1 MKNISRIQ
9 LIGFSALALTAPLFA
24 FAQTRSNLSTLVDQ
38 IVTYIND
45 ALFLLMAVAV
55 LVFVWQVIH
64 YFILPNENRKDAGL
78 YVLYAVIGFFVI
90 FSLWGLVNIL
100 SGTFGGLS
108 NSTHPQTWDNLKQI
122 FPN

>member
-1 MKNISRIQ
+1 MI
-9 LIGFSALALTAPLFA
+9 
-24 FAQTRSNLSTLVDQ
+24 
-38 IVTYIND
+38 TYIND

-78 YVLYAVIGFFVI
+78 YVLYAVVGFFVI